1 MLKELNEGG
10 ANALAAAEKEMEQT
24 ASVYLAVPVWENVW
38 EPNSVIPDR

>member
-24 ASVYLAVPVWENVW
+24 ASVYLAVPGVGKW
-38 EPNSVIPDR
+38 EPNSVSPDR